1 MILHFSNDD
10 PTYTIQDADSMEVD
24 KNPWSIEFIYELQY
38 FNCPDLNCD
47 FKSKSKQD
55 FVNHLHENHAESL
68 IMLKNIKDDSL
79 RFESSTK
86 ILF

>member
-1 MILHFSNDD
+1 MHFSNDD
-10 PTYTIQDADSMEVD
+10 TTYTIQDTDTMDVD
-24 KNPWSIEFIYELQY
+24 ENPWSIESIYELQY
-38 FNCPDLNCD
+38 FNCPDLKCG

-55 FVNHLHENHAESL
+55 TVNHLHENHVESL

-86 ILF
+86 ITF

>member
-1 MILHFSNDD
+1 MHFSNDD
-10 PTYTIQDADSMEVD
+10 PTYTLQDDDSMEVD
-24 KNPWSIEFIYELQY
+24 KNPWSIESIYELQY

-55 FVNHLHENHAESL
+55 FVNHLHENHVESL
-68 IMLKNIKDDSL
+68 TMLKNIKDDSL